1 MQRGRQFSALTAV
14 FIALV
19 GWASVIP
26 VHADSDGTEL
36 AAISGS
42 AGRLAR
48 QMDIPAPLS
57 DSDAALYRQ
66 AFDHEES
73 AQRSAADRDISR
85 LSDPLLVGHLLAIRY
100 LAPSYHASGEELAG
114 WMARFGDMPQ
124 AADIY
129 ALAKARLGSR
139 ASALKPPTR
148 ASASARAAT
157 DDPTQ
162 WDDGPADTPARAAS
176 AAEPRLWQQMRDRIR
191 WAMHHDREDQAA
203 QMIAE
208 GEGKGLFTPRDADIL
223 KTALARRF
231 FAAGRVGEA
240 KRWAVSAAQRSGDQL
255 PEAHWLAGLACWR
268 NGETAE
274 SAHHFEQVAN
284 ASGLSNWNVAAGAFW
299 AARANL
305 AAHRPQLVNHW
316 LRQAATYPLTLY
328 GLLARRALGVDI
340 GYSWQSH
347 PFTEA
352 DAEVLRH
359 IPEAQR
365 ALALLQLGRRDSAED
380 ELRQILP
387 SAGPALARSLLALA
401 DDGGLPSLAV
411 QASRVVAS
419 YDGRR
424 HDIDDYPLPSWK
436 PTTGGSV
443 DRALVLAIARQ
454 ESSFDPHARNRS
466 GAVGLMQ
473 LMPATAR
480 AMGSAVP
487 LTDPQV
493 NLDLGQ
499 RYVRRLLDSEGV
511 KGNLLLL
518 AAAYNVG
525 PATVARWLQ
534 TIKPGDDAL
543 LFLES
548 IPFRETRALVEHVLT
563 NFWAYRNRFDQSSPS
578 LDAIAAGSWPM
589 YDAAPLKTRM
599 TPHVDN

>member
-1 MQRGRQFSALTAV
+1 
-14 FIALV
+14 
-19 GWASVIP
+19 
-26 VHADSDGTEL
+26 
-36 AAISGS
+36 
-42 AGRLAR
+42 
-48 QMDIPAPLS
+48 
-57 DSDAALYRQ
+57 
-66 AFDHEES
+66 
-73 AQRSAADRDISR
+73 
-85 LSDPLLVGHLLAIRY
+85 
-100 LAPSYHASGEELAG
+100 
-114 WMARFGDMPQ
+114 
-124 AADIY
+124 
-129 ALAKARLGSR
+129 
-139 ASALKPPTR
+139 
-148 ASASARAAT
+148 
-157 DDPTQ
+157 
-162 WDDGPADTPARAAS
+162 
-176 AAEPRLWQQMRDRIR
+176 
-191 WAMHHDREDQAA
+191 
-203 QMIAE
+203 
-208 GEGKGLFTPRDADIL
+208 
-223 KTALARRF
+223 
-231 FAAGRVGEA
+231 
-240 KRWAVSAAQRSGDQL
+240 
-255 PEAHWLAGLACWR
+255 
-268 NGETAE
+268 
-274 SAHHFEQVAN
+274 
-284 ASGLSNWNVAAGAFW
+284 
-299 AARANL
+299 
-305 AAHRPQLVNHW
+305 
-316 LRQAATYPLTLY
+316 LY

-436 PTTGGSV
+436 PTTGWSV